1 MLSSYSVV
9 SRDRLTAL
17 CLTSGDMLYCVG
29 SQNGLFP
36 ELGGSGERG
45 GVFLKN
51 IKLADGFYFAVED
64 VPLTEACAYRALPF
78 QNEFFYKLSDKGLVV
93 RRSQFV
99 PDGRSGMVID
109 ITLTNLYDAPRY
121 AEVSYTVRTELMD
134 MAGDEE
140 IAGDIVEYD
149 ERSRAFFAR
158 NRVKP
163 YHVAWGAQTDCP
175 VLLWDSTPEVYGF
188 GNTSGHGANGRLFYR
203 LRLPARGEATLRLF
217 LVGSRR
223 SRMQAE
229 DAIDALR
236 AEASALFDEKT
247 ARYSRFVENAVY
259 SVPDPTLM
267 QAIQWAVFSY
277 DWLLYENA
285 DGRALLTG
293 LPESP
298 TTTISGTLPAL
309 PGLLALNQYGAAWN
323 TILLLEKALPTSTE
337 EEAALYINTASLAWR
352 FSGDD
357 DSLRTLF
364 PSLAAAYKRLIESG
378 ARSAGI
384 AKALSR
390 YLEMLEYFTKEEPRT
405 EKDAAA
411 EMLGEFAEGDKD
423 EGDVE
428 KLLGVLEMNT
438 DSMYRC
444 MPIRPD
450 SEGDVLTAM
459 RLSQIVYPVLTKLCG
474 VVPNTPKKEIR
485 FSPSMPICWN
495 GWEIRRLRLG
505 RANLRV
511 SAVRE
516 SSASVRY
523 TVSVDEKGWTLIGA
537 NGSRT
542 PIDGEISVES
552 AE

>member
-36 ELGGSGERG
+36 EVGETGERG

-64 VPLTEACAYRALPF
+64 VPLTEACAYRARPF
-78 QNEFFYKLSDKGLVV
+78 ENEFFYKLPDKGLVI
-93 RRSQFV
+93 RRTQFV
-99 PDGRSGMVID
+99 PDMRPGMVID
-109 ITLTNLYDAPRY
+109 ISLTNLYDVPRY
-121 AEVSYTVRTELMD
+121 AEVSFTVRTELMD
-134 MAGDEE
+134 MSGDEE
-140 IAGDIVEYD
+140 TTGDIVEYD

-158 NRVKP
+158 NRLKP
-163 YHVAWGAQTDCP
+163 YHIAFGAQTDCP

-188 GNTSGHGANGRLFYR
+188 GNTAGHGANGRLFYR
-203 LRLPARGEATLRLF
+203 LRLPARGEKTLRLF
-217 LVGSRR
+217 IAGSRR

-229 DAIDALR
+229 DALDALR
-236 AEASALFDEKT
+236 GESSALFAEKS
-247 ARYSRFVENAVY
+247 ARYTRFVDNAVY
-259 SVPDPTLM
+259 MLPDPTLM

-293 LPESP
+293 LPENP

-323 TILLLEKALPTSTE
+323 TILLLENSLSGASE
-337 EEAALYINTASLAWR
+337 EELALYTRSASLAWR

-364 PSLAAAYKRLIESG
+364 PSLAAAYKRLCASG

-384 AKALSR
+384 ARAESL
-390 YLEMLEYFTKEEPRT
+390 YLDMLEHFTGEAPET
-405 EKDAAA
+405 ERAAA
-411 EMLGEFAEGDKD
+411 EKMLSEFAGADD
-423 EGDVE
+423 DGMDVE
-428 KLLGVLEMNT
+428 KLLGVLEKNT

-450 SEGDVLTAM
+450 CEGDVLTAM
-459 RLSQIVYPVLTKLCG
+459 RLNQIVYPVLTKLCG
-474 VVPNTPKKEIR
+474 VEPNTPKKEIR
-485 FSPSMPICWN
+485 FSPSMPLCWN
-495 GWEIRRLRLG
+495 EWEIRRLRLG
-505 RANLRV
+505 RANLKV
-511 SAVRE
+511 SAARE
-516 SSASVRY
+516 SHASVKY
-523 TVSVDEKGWTLIGA
+523 DVTIDEDGWTLIGA
-537 NGSRT
+537 DGSRT
-542 PIDGEISVES
+542 RICGTITVRS